1 MVDKTAK
8 PVPAVA
14 AGSKSVATT
23 AAKDA
28 KPGDVAVT
36 TGSKPKTATAGAK
49 SQEANVGKT
58 KTPKKALP
66 KAETVPIDYVSQLQD
81 DLVKLGYLKN
91 STISQLKFKSGVYDE
106 LTKRAVRRF
115 QLHAARVYRMGKTD
129 PKSQD
134 VKPEEVFKC
143 PADEMSG
150 LGTCDYATAQEI
162 RKWIDNKWVLPL
174 GRFKKQDI
182 ILPSGHK
189 ITLRDDV
196 ADAWQKV
203 IDKVVKAGG
212 NIDGPYAEHLRDY
225 EPKAEG
231 GVSARSFH
239 CAGRA
244 VDLHVDF
251 VTTSKKVYRIVIDHY
266 EASDVNKKR
275 PYWRIYCKTVQQD
288 GSQGFLIEKGAVKCF
303 ELYKLKGEFDIEK
316 GYYVDLTKLVTEDG
330 YFENIRAVEGWDDTT
345 VPQLKREKKIEWW
358 HFQYTKDKQKSF
370 LDEMEL
376 IGVSEIDLLK
386 SGKRT
391 VDSIDKS
398 PG

>member
-14 AGSKSVATT
+14 VESKSVATA
-23 AAKDA
+23 AAKDT
-28 KPGDVAVT
+28 KPGAAIAT
-36 TGSKPKTATAGAK
+36 TELKPKTAAAGAK
-49 SQEANVGKT
+49 GQEAKVEKA
-58 KTPKKALP
+58 KTPKKTPA
-66 KAETVPIDYVSQLQD
+66 KAEKVPIDYVSQLQD
-81 DLVKLGYLKN
+81 DLVMLGYLK
-91 STISQLKFKSGVYDE
+91 SSKLPQLKYKSGVYDE
-106 LTKRAVRRF
+106 LTKRAIRRF
-115 QLHAARVYRMGKTD
+115 QLHAARVYRMGKTE
-129 PKSQD
+129 PKIQD
-134 VKPEEVFKC
+134 VKPEEVFTC
-143 PADEMSG
+143 PADEKSG

-182 ILPSGHK
+182 ILPSGGK
-189 ITLRDDV
+189 ITLREDV
-196 ADAWQKV
+196 AGAWQKV

-212 NIDGPYAEHLRDY
+212 NIDGPYAEHLRGY
-225 EPKAEG
+225 EPKAVG

-244 VDLHVDF
+244 VDLHIDF
-251 VTTSKKVYRIVIDHY
+251 VTTSKKVYRIVKDHY
-266 EASDVNKKR
+266 EASDVSKKR
-275 PYWRIYCKTVQQD
+275 PYWRIYCKTVKQD
-288 GSQGFLIEKGAVKCF
+288 GSQGFLMEKGAVKCF

-316 GYYVDLTKLVTEDG
+316 GYYVDLTKLITEDG

-345 VPQLKREKKIEWW
+345 VPQLQREKKIEWW

-391 VDSIDKS
+391 VDSVDKK